1 MEKKVVANRDTRFQ
15 RQLDIL
21 NPDKCKEPVCI
32 IGAGATGSF
41 VATALA
47 KMGMTNIKIF
57 DKDTV
62 EEHNFPNQ
70 MFPIEALGK
79 NKAEAVKE
87 VVKKYA
93 EVDIESIPEFY
104 DTQELEGIVIS
115 ALDSM
120 SGRKQIYENV
130 KKNPKVKLLIDP
142 RTGAEVFRM
151 FTVIPSLEL
160 SCKLYE
166 PNLFS
171 DEEAD
176 EAPCTARAIIYSVL
190 LVSSY
195 ICNQVKRYLMDQDFK
210 RDIFIDIANDYS
222 FSN

>member
-1 MEKKVVANRDTRFQ
+1 MKEVIANRDSRFQ
-15 RQLDIL
+15 RQLAIL
-21 NPDKCKEPVCI
+21 DPEKCKEPVCI

-70 MFPIEALGK
+70 LFPIDALGK

-93 EVDIESIPEFY
+93 EVEVESVPDFY
-104 DTQELEGIVIS
+104 ENQELEGIVIS
-115 ALDSM
+115 ALDTM
-120 SGRKQIYENV
+120 TGRKKIYENV
-130 KKNPKVKLLIDP
+130 KKNPKVNLLIDP
-142 RTGAEVFRM
+142 RTGAEVFRL
-151 FTVIPSLEL
+151 FTVVPSLEL
-160 SCKLYE
+160 SCKFYE

-176 EAPCTARAIIYSVL
+176 EAPCTARSIIYSVL

-195 ICNQVKRYLMDQDFK
+195 ICNQVKRYLMNQEYK
-210 RDIFIDIANDYS
+210 SDIFIDMANDYS
-222 FSN
+222 FSK